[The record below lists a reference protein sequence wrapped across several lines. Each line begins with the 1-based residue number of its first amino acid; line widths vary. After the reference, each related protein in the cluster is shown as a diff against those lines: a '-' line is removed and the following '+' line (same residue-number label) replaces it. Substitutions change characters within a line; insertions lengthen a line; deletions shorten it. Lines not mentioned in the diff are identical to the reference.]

1 MKQAGSVGVRFGPT
15 LLPLKHIAGVDR
27 TSPEGWIASN
37 RGAKTTFRKRFD
49 RSRRF
54 GHKINRLLKSMG
66 PFNAF
71 ATGRIVHQWL

>member
-1 MKQAGSVGVRFGPT
+1 VRFGST

-27 TSPEGWIASN
+27 PSPEGSIASK
-37 RGAKTTFRKRFD
+37 RGVKTTFRKRFD
-49 RSRRF
+49 RSTLF

-71 ATGRIVHQWL
+71 ATGRIVHQCL